1 MRSSDIFREYV
12 WLVKTI
18 WQVGRITFEDIS
30 RRWSQCDW
38 SKGSSMPR
46 STFNRHR
53 IAIQDIFGIDIRC
66 DRSGG
71 NVYYISNGDKLEAVM
86 KWMVTSLSVNN
97 MIIGSRSVQHRILL
111 EPIPFAGNTLE
122 IAIEA
127 MKENVLLNI
136 TYHGYGQP
144 ERMYLIEPYC
154 IRLFRQRWYILGHY
168 NDKFRLF
175 SFDRILEITKSD
187 QHFKMP
193 DRFDG
198 ETFFNEYFGMM
209 TDSRAKLERIVI
221 RAHGQERF
229 YLRDLPLHHSQR
241 EIASTDS
248 TVDFELYLRP
258 TTDFLSAIFSRA
270 GWVEIVSPEH
280 LKNELFAWSWGTLN
294 RIDNDSSTLP
304 QWKYKMLDGYK

>member
-1 MRSSDIFREYV
+1 MYGLSKQYGRSAG
-12 WLVKTI
+12 LH
-18 WQVGRITFEDIS
+18 S
-30 RRWSQCDW
+30 RRWAECDW

-53 IAIQDIFGIDIRC
+53 IAIQDIFGIEIKC
-66 DRSGG
+66 DRSSG
-71 NVYYISNGDKLEAVM
+71 NVYYISNGDRLGDVM
-86 KWMVTSLSVNN
+86 NWMVTSLSVNN
-97 MIIGSRSVQHRILL
+97 MIIESRSVQDRILL
-111 EPIPFAGNTLE
+111 EPIPFAGNTLQT
-122 IAIEA
+122 AIEA
-127 MKENVLLNI
+127 MKENALINI
-136 TYHGYGQP
+136 TYRGYSQP
-144 ERMYLIEPYC
+144 ERKYMIEPYC

-187 QHFKMP
+187 LHFKMP
-193 DRFDG
+193 DNFDG
-198 ETFFNEYFGMM
+198 EAFFNEYFGMM
-209 TDSRAKLERIVI
+209 TDSRVKLERIVI

-258 TTDFLSAIFSRA
+258 TTDFLAAIFSRA

-280 LKNELFAWSWGTLN
+280 LKEELLSWSRAFLN
-294 RIDNDSSTLP
+294 RIDNDSSILP
-304 QWKYKMLDGYK
+304 QWKYKMPDGDK